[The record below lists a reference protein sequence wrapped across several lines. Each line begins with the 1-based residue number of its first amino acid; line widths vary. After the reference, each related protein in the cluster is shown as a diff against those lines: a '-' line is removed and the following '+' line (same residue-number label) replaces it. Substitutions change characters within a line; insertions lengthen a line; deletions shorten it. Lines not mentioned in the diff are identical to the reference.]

1 MDFISGLPKS
11 HGYDTISVVVDRL
24 SKYSHFILL
33 SSKKKNSHFI
43 MLKHPYTLRHIAAIF
58 VNEVVRLHG
67 IPKSILSDR
76 DPMFMNKFW
85 QELLR
90 LQGTILH
97 MTSSYHSQSNDQTE
111 VVN

>member
-24 SKYSHFILL
+24 SKYSHFIL
-33 SSKKKNSHFI
+33 
-43 MLKHPYTLRHIAAIF
+43 LKHPYTLRHIAAIF